1 MTEKEIKKEKDKA
14 NEEVKEIVENLKKD
28 APELTEGISA
38 LIGSGA
44 GAAGSL
50 ATLGALG
57 TAGFSAAGITSGLA
71 AAGSIIGGG
80 MLAGVG
86 VLAAPVALLG
96 IGGYAIAKKRKNARI
111 SAALGRAISKLF
123 SIQERLMKNAEY
135 FKEELAGIKVLVN
148 QLEGEVPK

>member
-57 TAGFSAAGITSGLA
+57 TAGFSVAGITSGLA